1 MVRIRLARTG
11 AKKKPSYRVAV
22 ADRRDPRNG
31 RCIEYVG
38 HYNPMVEPPV
48 VVIDLARADYWIK
61 NGAQPSDTVRSL
73 LKRAR
78 AAGAKSASEA
88 AEG

>member
-22 ADRRDPRNG
+22 ADKRSPRNG
-31 RCIEYVG
+31 RCIEYIG

-48 VVIDLARADYWIK
+48 IKIDLARADYWLEK
-61 NGAQPSDTVRSL
+61 GAQPSETVSSL
-73 LKRAR
+73 LKKAR
-78 AAGAKSASEA
+78 AASGSAE
-88 AEG
+88 

>member
-1 MVRIRLARTG
+1 MVRIRLARYG
-11 AKKKPSYRVAV
+11 AKKKPSYRVAI
-22 ADRRDPRNG
+22 ADKRAPRNG
-31 RCIEYVG
+31 RCIEYIG

-48 VVIDLARADYWIK
+48 IVIDLARADYWLAQ
-61 NGAQPSDTVRSL
+61 GAQPTDTVTGL

-78 AAGAKSASEA
+78 AATPAQ